1 MVAAIREAIHGGS
14 VARAGLASLILMEKE
29 SLLQLVAE
37 ILEVD
42 AVSETEN
49 LENQGWDSLANLS
62 FIAEADMRAGIE
74 INADE
79 LADAQT
85 VEDLFAL
92 VQRA

>member
-1 MVAAIREAIHGGS
+1 
-14 VARAGLASLILMEKE
+14 MEKE

>member
-1 MVAAIREAIHGGS
+1 
-14 VARAGLASLILMEKE
+14 MEKN

-42 AVSETEN
+42 AVSETES

>member
-1 MVAAIREAIHGGS
+1 
-14 VARAGLASLILMEKE
+14 MEKE

-74 INADE
+74 IDADE

>member
-1 MVAAIREAIHGGS
+1 
-14 VARAGLASLILMEKE
+14 MEKE

-49 LENQGWDSLANLS
+49 LEHQGWDSLANLS

>member
-1 MVAAIREAIHGGS
+1 
-14 VARAGLASLILMEKE
+14 MEKN

-42 AVSETEN
+42 AVSETES

-74 INADE
+74 IDADE

>member
-1 MVAAIREAIHGGS
+1 
-14 VARAGLASLILMEKE
+14 MEKNT
-29 SLLQLVAE
+29 LLQLVAE

-42 AVSETEN
+42 TVSETES

-85 VEDLFAL
+85 VDDLFAL